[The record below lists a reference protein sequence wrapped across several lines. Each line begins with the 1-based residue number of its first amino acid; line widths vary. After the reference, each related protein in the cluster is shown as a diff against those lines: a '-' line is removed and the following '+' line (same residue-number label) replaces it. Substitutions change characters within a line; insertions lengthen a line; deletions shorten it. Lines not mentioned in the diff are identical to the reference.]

1 MGYFS
6 ELDIEHTE
14 SRTDNSYHGYEEQL
28 LWRYE
33 ELKERYSLLSR
44 EGAPMHGD
52 DYFSK
57 NDYKYAPVDCYTTAS
72 DLCRALETARTDLEQ
87 GCGITVESEEDL
99 QDSTEEDCPN
109 QISLFE
115 IVVFPPLMISAS
127 VA

>member
-14 SRTDNSYHGYEEQL
+14 SRTDNSYHGYGEQL

-33 ELKERYSLLSR
+33 DLKERYSLLSR
-44 EGAPMHGD
+44 EGAPMHRD
-52 DYFSK
+52 DYFGK
-57 NDYKYAPVDCYTTAS
+57 NDYKYAPIECFNTLS
-72 DLCRALETARTDLEQ
+72 DICRALETARTDLEQ
-87 GCGITVESEEDL
+87 VCGITVESEENL
-99 QDSTEEDCPN
+99 QDSTEEECPN

-115 IVVFPPLMISAS
+115 IVVFPPMMFSAS

>member
-6 ELDIEHTE
+6 ELDLINRENYID
-14 SRTDNSYHGYEEQL
+14 RSYHGFEEGL

-33 ELKERYSLLSR
+33 DLKERYSLLSR

-87 GCGITVESEEDL
+87 VCGITVESEEDL
-99 QDSTEEDCPN
+99 QDSTEEECPN